1 MEPDHRTVQT
11 PIEGGG
17 KRDDSVPTLLFVS
30 LAALFAA
37 VLGVVAISQVS
48 TTSVLLLALIVML
61 LGVVA
66 LGALIARQL
75 ADYDGRTTPRDAPA
89 ASVRDGPERSP
100 GRRDDDG
107 AARGMTLLGRRAAD
121 ALRQLP
127 IEEKP
132 PTSAPYAVWA
142 IRVAIGVPRP

>member
-17 KRDDSVPTLLFVS
+17 ERDDSVPTLLFVS
-30 LAALFAA
+30 LAALLAA

-48 TTSVLLLALIVML
+48 TTSVLLLALLVVL

-75 ADYDGRTTPRDAPA
+75 ADYDGRTTPRDAPLP

-107 AARGMTLLGRRAAD
+107 ARLAA
-121 ALRQLP
+121 
-127 IEEKP
+127 
-132 PTSAPYAVWA
+132 
-142 IRVAIGVPRP
+142 

>member
-1 MEPDHRTVQT
+1 
-11 PIEGGG
+11 
-17 KRDDSVPTLLFVS
+17 
-30 LAALFAA
+30 

-89 ASVRDGPERSP
+89 PASVRDGPERSP

-107 AARGMTLLGRRAAD
+107 ARLAA
-121 ALRQLP
+121 
-127 IEEKP
+127 
-132 PTSAPYAVWA
+132 
-142 IRVAIGVPRP
+142 